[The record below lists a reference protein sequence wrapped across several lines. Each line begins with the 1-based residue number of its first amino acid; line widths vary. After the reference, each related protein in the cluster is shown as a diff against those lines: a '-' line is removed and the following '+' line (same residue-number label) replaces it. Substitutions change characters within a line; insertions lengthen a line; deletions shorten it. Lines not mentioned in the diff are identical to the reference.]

1 MQAGEWWHSIDH
13 DEPCCVVDTDTLW
26 GQATCLVWLPRR
38 WTAVRVLQTR
48 LAPLKSGES
57 HLLDHLSYVNAA
69 ARIADSLDRDALVA
83 PLEGT
88 VIPLPHQLLA
98 LQRAILRGSH
108 SLSARR

>member
-38 WTAVRVLQTR
+38 GTAVRLLQKR

-57 HLLDHLSYVNAA
+57 HLLDWLCYVS
-69 ARIADSLDRDALVA
+69 ARITD
-83 PLEGT
+83 
-88 VIPLPHQLLA
+88 
-98 LQRAILRGSH
+98 
-108 SLSARR
+108 